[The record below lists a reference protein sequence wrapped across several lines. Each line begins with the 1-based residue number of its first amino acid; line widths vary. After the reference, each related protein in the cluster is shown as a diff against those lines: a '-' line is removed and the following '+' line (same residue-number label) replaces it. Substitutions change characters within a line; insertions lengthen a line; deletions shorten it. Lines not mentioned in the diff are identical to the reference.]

1 VKDLDP
7 VLPEPKLKYTPAVC
21 VFGRLRDVSELEL
34 EAVLVGLVAEHSAA
48 PPDAW
53 ARRAEHIGLTP
64 WTLEVCAR
72 PREQPLACER
82 QISRQQTF
90 TVRCKRWRH
99 WTSSDDGLAANAPRP
114 AAVS

>member
-34 EAVLVGLVAEHSAA
+34 EAVPVGLVAEHSAA

-72 PREQPLACER
+72 PKS
-82 QISRQQTF
+82 SRSRVNDRF
-90 TVRCKRWRH
+90 PDGRR
-99 WTSSDDGLAANAPRP
+99 SLSDASAAAFDLL
-114 AAVS
+114 